1 MSAVLRTMGTLVV
14 TLALAAPARA
24 ETIVITSGLLE
35 WAAGS
40 GPGANVTLA
49 GDGFTFTGR
58 TGFGIF
64 NPPAQCSVPEC
75 TLGSSVNLRALF
87 TGMDLGGTATFEG
100 RTFTAV
106 GSLAGTSS
114 AAAEWTGSLTIPTTF
129 TGGLLTA
136 PFMFTGDF
144 AFEEDPT
151 TSWRHLDLLGSGT
164 ARLMFTPYPGEPG
177 AFSLSSLRYEFDS
190 APVPEPTSMLLIG
203 SGLAGLAALRRRRR
217 DESEV

>member
-1 MSAVLRTMGTLVV
+1 MRAVLRTIGILVV

-24 ETIVITSGLLE
+24 ETILITSGLLD
-35 WAAGS
+35 WS
-40 GPGANVTLA
+40 GGIASGANVTLA
-49 GDGFTFTGR
+49 GDGFTFNGR

-64 NPPAQCSVPEC
+64 NPPDQCGVPEC
-75 TLGSSVNLRALF
+75 TLGSSVDLRALF

-114 AAAEWTGSLTIPTTF
+114 ASAEWTGSLSIPTTF

-136 PFMFTGDF
+136 PFMFTGEF

-151 TSWRHLDLLGSGT
+151 AAWRRIDLLGSGT

-177 AFSLSSLRYEFDS
+177 AFSLSSLQYEFGS

-203 SGLAGLAALRRRRR
+203 SGLAGLAALRRRRQHL
-217 DESEV
+217 EG